1 MIYSALEI
9 ALLSAAIFAGAYAI
23 VSTLILAYELHF
35 NNRRKTRPAELPP
48 ISILKPLKGL
58 DDQLETN
65 LRSFFQLDYP
75 DYELIFGVADH
86 SDPAVA
92 IVRRLQRQHASI
104 KSTLVIDE
112 RRRSLNPKINNLRN
126 MLASANHNYLLISD
140 SNIRVGSGYLIDMM
154 RHMQRSNVGLVTSTI
169 RGIAAGTI
177 AGIFENLHLNTF
189 VASSVFAVRR
199 LFRVPVVIGKSMLFS
214 RQTLHRIGGFE
225 AFGDFLAED
234 QLIGLTVRELGYNI
248 RTSTYFVDNVNESW
262 NWEKFL
268 NRHIRWAKM
277 RRNLDLPNYVSEILS
292 HPLALTLAY
301 AALRLDDRGLQVL
314 LTIMTAKYF
323 CDVLALFLMRSD
335 LRLWHCLLL
344 PVKDLVI
351 FGVWFVPFFSRSIS
365 WRGNRYSINKRTQL
379 TLRPAIAD
387 QV

>member
-1 MIYSALEI
+1 MINSALEI
-9 ALLSAAIFAGAYAI
+9 ALLSAAIFAGGYAI
-23 VSTLILAYELHF
+23 VSTLILAYELYF
-35 NNRRKTRPAELPP
+35 NSRRKPRPTVLPS

-86 SDPAVA
+86 NDPAVA
-92 IVRRLQRQHASI
+92 VVRRLQRQHPSVNA
-104 KSTLVIDE
+104 TLVIDQ
-112 RRRSLNPKINNLRN
+112 RQRSLNPKINNLRN
-126 MLASANHNYLLISD
+126 MLASAHHNYLLISD
-140 SNIRVGSGYLIDMM
+140 SNIRVGPGYLIDMM

-169 RGIAAGTI
+169 RGIAAGTM

-225 AFGDFLAED
+225 SFGDFLAED
-234 QLIGLTVRELGYNI
+234 QLIGLAVRELGHNI

-262 NWEKFL
+262 NWERFL
-268 NRHIRWAKM
+268 NRHVRWAKM
-277 RRNLDLPNYVSEILS
+277 RRNLDLPNYVAEILS
-292 HPLALTLAY
+292 HPLALAATY
-301 AALRLDDRGLQVL
+301 ALLRNDDRGLQVL

-323 CDVLALFLMRSD
+323 CDILALFLMRSD

-344 PVKDLVI
+344 PVKDAVI

-365 WRGNRYSINKRTQL
+365 WRGNRYSISKRTQL
-379 TLRPAIAD
+379 TIRPALAD